1 MTRSMRK
8 VIAGILLGIAVGALV
23 GLIATAL
30 GADLGA
36 GGRPMVLARALV
48 LSLGLFVV
56 TLSWRGRTKKRD

>member
-1 MTRSMRK
+1 MTRGMRK
-8 VIAGILLGIAVGALV
+8 AIAGMLLVIAASALAGLVAVAF
-23 GLIATAL
+23 

-56 TLSWRGRTKKRD
+56 TLRWRERTKGRD